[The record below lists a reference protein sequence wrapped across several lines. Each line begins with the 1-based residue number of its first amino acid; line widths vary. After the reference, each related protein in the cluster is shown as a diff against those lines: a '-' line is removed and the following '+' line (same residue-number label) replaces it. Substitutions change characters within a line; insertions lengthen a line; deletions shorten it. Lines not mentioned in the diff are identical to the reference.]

1 MKFKL
6 EVTDELDSLAH
17 KLFDMNLINN
27 KNPSIAYSKS
37 G

>member
-6 EVTDELDSLAH
+6 EVTNELDSLAINM
-17 KLFDMNLINN
+17 FDMNLINN